1 MNEAVETSFRS
12 ENSMD
17 PCARTREPQIMSAFK
32 FTDGDFHKISRI
44 LRAEAGI
51 HLSDAKAPFV
61 YSRLTKRLRVLGLE
75 SFQDYCDLVTSEYGE
90 PERRQMIA
98 ALTTNVTRFFRE
110 EHHFLDFRKNIL
122 ERLAATGRAK
132 RRIRVWSAACSNGQ
146 EPYSIAMTIF
156 EVFPDAD
163 RLDIRVLAT
172 DIDDHMIEAAVAGE
186 YGEDAVAALP
196 EAMRRKWLSP
206 NGQGRWKV
214 SDRLAAL
221 VAFRKLNLIGQWPMK
236 GKFDAIFCRNVAI
249 YFEEQTQQQIWVR
262 FAPMLNPGGAL
273 YIGHSE
279 RVTGPAT
286 EMLVNDGVTTYRL
299 REGATA

>member
-1 MNEAVETSFRS
+1 
-12 ENSMD
+12 
-17 PCARTREPQIMSAFK
+17 
-32 FTDGDFHKISRI
+32 
-44 LRAEAGI
+44 
-51 HLSDAKAPFV
+51 
-61 YSRLTKRLRVLGLE
+61 
-75 SFQDYCDLVTSEYGE
+75 
-90 PERRQMIA
+90 MIA